1 MESRYPPETIKKLD
15 ELRENFKF
23 LLIEIT
29 GQIQTTRALLKQPG
43 SLSFKKM
50 ASRDDY
56 IDNLKTIVEN
66 ACFSRIHGGEAID
79 QKEINLL
86 RVIHTIS
93 INLER
98 IADFCVNIV
107 KQLEYLSDLAFIQR
121 FDSQTMLDIIET
133 SVSKIPSTLDG
144 RQLSDALD
152 ICRSEYR
159 LDQMYATIFRTL
171 LQDLQEGEAS
181 ASDIIT
187 TLFIFRYFERIGDS
201 LLNIG
206 EALLFGIL
214 GEKIKIHQFEALQET
229 LHLSGYSSDF
239 SQIGMKSIWG
249 TRSGCR
255 ISLIGPK
262 ADVGEKSQG
271 VFKEGNPDKILREKN
286 NLMRWQTI
294 FPGLTP
300 RVLGYHETS
309 ETASLLVEFLPGCT
323 LEEVLLSATNEI
335 VQNALFLLVHVID
348 EIWTH
353 TLQAQPVSLRFMEQL
368 SSRMTESI
376 RLHPTLVRQDK
387 GLGDLDI
394 PSTEKLVRRCAEI
407 ECTLKAPF
415 SVFCHGDFNLNN
427 IVYDHEAQRIYFIDV
442 YRSHDGD
449 YIEDAAVFLIS
460 LFRLPTFQPDLR
472 ERINAMM
479 AEFLSLLYRFAKTR
493 GDTTFLA
500 RLAFGLARNFY
511 TSIRF
516 EHHRDFAKEMALRS
530 HYLLEKIRS
539 FNDNTDWKS
548 FAFSEDILFLEV
560 L

>member
-29 GQIQTTRALLKQPG
+29 GQIQTTRVLLKHPG

-93 INLER
+93 VNLER
-98 IADFCVNIV
+98 IADFCVNIAQ
-107 KQLEYLSDLAFIQR
+107 QLEYLSDLAFIQR

-133 SVSKIPSTLDG
+133 SVSKILNTFDG

-171 LQDLQEGEAS
+171 LKDLENGGAS
-181 ASDIIT
+181 APDIIT
-187 TLFIFRYFERIGDS
+187 TLFIFRYLERIGDS

-229 LHLSGYSSDF
+229 LHISGYSSDF

-255 ISLIGPK
+255 ISLIGQK
-262 ADVGEKSQG
+262 ADAGEKSQG
-271 VFKEGNPDKILREKN
+271 VFKEGNPDKILRERN
-286 NLMRWQTI
+286 NLLRWQTV

-323 LEEVLLSATNEI
+323 LEEVLLSAEDPI

-353 TLQAQPVSLRFMEQL
+353 TLQRQPVPLRFMEQL
-368 SSRMTESI
+368 LSRMTESI
-376 RLHPTLVRQDK
+376 RLHPTLVRPNK
-387 GLGDLDI
+387 CLGDLDI
-394 PSTEKLVRRCAEI
+394 PSTEQLVRQCAEI

-415 SVFCHGDFNLNN
+415 CVFCHGDFNLNN

-479 AEFLSLLYRFAKTR
+479 AEFLSLLYRFAKTH
-493 GDTTFLA
+493 GDTTFQA

-516 EHHRDFAKEMALRS
+516 EQHLDFAKEMALRS
-530 HYLLEKIRS
+530 HYLLEKILSYSDKADWES
-539 FNDNTDWKS
+539 FG
-548 FAFSEDILFLEV
+548 FSEDVLFLEA